1 MISGA
6 SPHPVVYFS
15 ILAAVFCYLYG
26 SFRKDHFLL
35 WAAGWSLLFL
45 RQLALYVP
53 APADD
58 WWIWMDAGVVLA
70 AAALVVAG
78 GVAFAGRRRLGAAAG
93 LVFGLALAALTG
105 LAFLAL
111 TTLDPSTP
119 RPWAAAYGFLAAGW
133 TGAGWLVHRFGRAR
147 APIGSRV
154 AGISLALW
162 GAIQAVAWAATG
174 RGLEVGWIPP
184 ADAALGAALAIGM
197 VILGIEEAR
206 AGGPA
211 GGFTRGLL
219 DDDPNL
225 VAIVQ
230 NDSFVYTNRALQGR
244 LGRTGEEMAEA
255 GLFDFVAPE
264 YRAQAMER
272 LARRRRGS
280 EVPDY
285 ELDLMARD
293 GSRVPVIVHGDPIE
307 WEGAPA
313 LKYELTDISTR
324 RRAEEEARAM
334 NQELQRTNAELE
346 KSNRLKSEFLS
357 NTSHELKTPLT
368 SIIANTEI
376 LEYEMCGPVN
386 DEQKQILDSIAR
398 NSQHLLEMISRL
410 LDFARYEEGG
420 DALRYER
427 VDPRT
432 PIDGAVRTVTPLLEG
447 RPVRLEVD
455 VEEGLEPCWVD
466 GEKIYRVYLNLVENA
481 VKYSDSGTIRIG
493 ARRVGDELEGFV
505 TDEGIGIP
513 PDHLGE
519 IFDAFRQVDASP
531 TRIYQGVGLGLA
543 ICKQLV
549 EIHRGRIWAES
560 TVGRGSRFLFRVP
573 YRTEAPDAGPGPKA
587 AALVP

>member
-1 MISGA
+1 MISSV
-6 SPHPVVYFS
+6 SPHPVVYFAV
-15 ILAAVFCYLYG
+15 LAAVFSYLYW

-35 WAAGWSLLFL
+35 WAAGWALLL
-45 RQLALYVP
+45 VRQLALYLP
-53 APADD
+53 APDD
-58 WWIWMDAGVVLA
+58 GRWVWAEAGVVLA

-78 GVAFAGRRRLGAAAG
+78 GVAFAGRRRMGTG
-93 LVFGLALAALTG
+93 GGVVFGLALAALTG

-111 TTLDPSTP
+111 TTLDPTTP

-133 TGAGWLVHRFGRAR
+133 TAAGWLIQRFGRGR
-147 APIGSRV
+147 APIGSRL
-154 AGISLALW
+154 AGVSLALW
-162 GAIQAVAWAATG
+162 GATQAGVWIAAG
-174 RGLEVGWIPP
+174 RGLGTGWIPP

-206 AGGPA
+206 AGVPA
-211 GGFTRGLL
+211 GGSTRGLL

-230 NDSFVYTNRALQGR
+230 RDRFAYTNPALQSR
-244 LGRTGEEMAEA
+244 LGHTAEQIVEG
-255 GLFDFVAPE
+255 GLFDLIAPE
-264 YRAQAMER
+264 YRAQAVEQ
-272 LARRRRGS
+272 LARRRGGLP
-280 EVPDY
+280 VPDY
-285 ELDLMARD
+285 ELDMVARD
-293 GSRVPVIVHGDPIE
+293 GSRVPVIVHADPIE

-324 RRAEEEARAM
+324 RRAEEEARAV
-334 NQELQRTNAELE
+334 NLELQRTNAELE

-386 DEQKQILDSIAR
+386 EEQKQILDSISR

-420 DALRYER
+420 DSLRLER

-432 PIDGAVRTVTPLLEG
+432 PIDGVVRTVTPLIEG
-447 RPVRLEVD
+447 RSIRLAVD
-455 VEEGLEPCWVD
+455 IEEGLDPCWVD

-481 VKYSDSGTIRIG
+481 VKFSDHGTIRIG
-493 ARRVGDELEGFV
+493 ARRVGEEFEGFV
-505 TDEGIGIP
+505 ADEGIGIP

-519 IFDAFRQVDASP
+519 IFDAFRQVDAS
-531 TRIYQGVGLGLA
+531 TSRVYQGVGLGLA
-543 ICKQLV
+543 ICKQLI
-549 EIHRGRIWAES
+549 ELHRGRIWAES
-560 TVGRGSRFLFRVP
+560 TVGQGSRFCFRVP
-573 YRTEAPDAGPGPKA
+573 YRTADPDAAPAPEA
-587 AALVP
+587 AAPLP